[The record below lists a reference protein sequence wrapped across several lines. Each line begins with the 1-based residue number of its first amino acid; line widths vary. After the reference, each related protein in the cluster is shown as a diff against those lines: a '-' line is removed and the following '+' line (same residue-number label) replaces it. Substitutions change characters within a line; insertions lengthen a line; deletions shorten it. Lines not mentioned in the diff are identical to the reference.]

1 MKKELSYL
9 ETIKAIDE
17 VKKYFERQYILLN
30 PKQFSQTLKRHTPN
44 F

>member
-17 VKKYFERQYILLN
+17 VNVNVNLFCRFLVKSFVGIW
-30 PKQFSQTLKRHTPN
+30 
-44 F
+44 